1 MKRRNIKRVIR
12 ERLDLYLKSITDLEL
27 VDKMKKDILVT
38 GGSIASMLLDEEVKD
53 FDVYFRTRETTLAVS
68 EYYCKLARDNKI
80 AEMWVLHKDMKLC
93 KTV

>member
-12 ERLDLYLKSITDLEL
+12 EKLDLYLKNITDLEL

-53 FDVYFRTRETTLAVS
+53 FDVYF
-68 EYYCKLARDNKI
+68 
-80 AEMWVLHKDMKLC
+80 
-93 KTV
+93 